1 MYNVSDSYLASMASD
16 LREMPSFS
24 VMLFNPDLTANY
36 SLSLDFAPPPLQEGQ
51 DLTVFNRLPSRTRR
65 ATLEYNLLQAN
76 GQCSTDDTGYYI
88 GAGISSGTPNE
99 NGLYVYGAP
108 DTIVVTT
115 VGSEKPISFL
125 LDSTVAVV
133 EIVHTDATV
142 ETVSFT
148 ADGKEHTLAVKDRGA
163 GRITLEFKASFFP
176 FRRPKVYGIYA
187 ADVYMWG
194 CDDIEAV
201 SLDDENDLMCL
212 ELPSRKVDLTIANL
226 DGKLD
231 PHSESIAPSFNR
243 KTTQAY
249 LIFAYNG
256 ESVPIGRLFM
266 DTYSVDQQ
274 KIKFSFGWAMLPLA
288 DSKHSLS
295 CVMERTVPQRISEI
309 TDPEP
314 DILVT
319 SLKGVEE
326 NTAAVYR
333 ITVDTTAVSHISTV
347 IRNPFPIAS
356 RAECLQL
363 ICNAAGVIM
372 RPARV
377 EDISFLLPQSVY
389 DRRISYDELLAEPE
403 YSSQAEVHG
412 ATISCIDL
420 QAPSEITLE
429 SILASTTAKTRIE
442 LKHPVFNSAEI
453 LQDIYDSSGKEI
465 GYIELAAQG
474 YIAYVW
480 AGSYDGT
487 RQLEQ
492 ATGDIVLHEY
502 KAQKTTVDMGVA
514 PRKKLDNPLIDSSV
528 LSSYWYE
535 IYQDLA
541 QGSFVTIKHRGFPE
555 LDCGDWVKVQLKPK
569 GDYIDARVVQNKW
582 EFSHGVLSG
591 STKLRLATG
600 VG

>member
-1 MYNVSDSYLASMASD
+1 MYNVSESYLKSMASD

-51 DLTVFNRLPSRTRR
+51 DLTAFNRLSSRTRR

-88 GAGISSGTPNE
+88 GAGISNGTPNE
-99 NGLYVYGAP
+99 NGLYVYEVP

-125 LDSTVAVV
+125 LDSTVAAV
-133 EIVHTDATV
+133 EIIHTDATV
-142 ETVSFT
+142 EMVSFT
-148 ADGKEHTLAVKDRGA
+148 ADGKEHTLTVKDSGA
-163 GRITLEFKASFFP
+163 GRITLGFKASFFP

-201 SLDDENDLMCL
+201 SLDDENDLVCL
-212 ELPSRKVDLTIANL
+212 ELPSRKVELTISNL

-231 PHSESIAPSFNR
+231 PHGESIAPSFYR
-243 KTTQAY
+243 KTTQAF
-249 LIFAYNG
+249 LTFSYNG
-256 ESVPIGRLFM
+256 ELVPIGRLFL
-266 DTYSVDQQ
+266 DTYSVDLQ
-274 KIKFSFGWAMLPLA
+274 KIKFSFDWAMLPFA
-288 DSKHSLS
+288 DSRHSLS
-295 CVMERTVPQRISEI
+295 CIMERTVPQRILEI

-319 SLKGVEE
+319 TLEGVEE
-326 NTAAVYR
+326 NTAAAYR

-363 ICNAAGVIM
+363 ICNAAGIIM

-377 EDISFLLPQSVY
+377 EDMSFITPQAFCRKSISH
-389 DRRISYDELLAEPE
+389 DELLADPE
-403 YSSQAEVHG
+403 YSNEEEVHG
-412 ATISCIDL
+412 VTMSCYDL
-420 QAPSEITLE
+420 QAQSEFTLG
-429 SILASTTAKTRIE
+429 SIPVSTTAKTRIE
-442 LKHPVFNSAEI
+442 LEHPVPNSAGI
-453 LQDIYDSSGKEI
+453 LQEIYDSSGKEI

-480 AGSYDGT
+480 AGSYDGSQ
-487 RQLEQ
+487 QLEQ
-492 ATGDIVLHEY
+492 ATGDIVLWER
-502 KAQKTTVDMGVA
+502 KVQKMAVDKGIA
-514 PRKKLDNPLIDSSV
+514 PRKKLDNPLIDSNV
-528 LSSYWYE
+528 LSSYWRS
-535 IYQDLA
+535 IYQKLN
-541 QGSFVTIKHRGFPE
+541 QGPYVTIKHRGFPE
-555 LDCGDWVKVQLKPK
+555 LDCGDSVEVQLKPK
-569 GDYIDARVVQNKW
+569 GEYVGARIVQNKW
-582 EFSHGVLSG
+582 EFNQGVLSG
-591 STKLRLATG
+591 STKLRLITG
-600 VG
+600 V